1 MPPDELAQRWASLLR
16 ACGVAAE
23 AAAPHFDALV
33 SAYRE
38 PHRAYHDLEH
48 LAHVFAELDGVP
60 LWDPT
65 VEWATWYHDA
75 VYRPG
80 KRDNERRSAVLARAT
95 LEQLHLD
102 HLAPRVVQLIEATA
116 RHDASS
122 DDAAAQLFLD
132 ADMAI
137 LGAAP
142 APYERYVL
150 GVRREQHHIPAF
162 MFARGRRAFLR
173 DVLGRSSIFLTEHFQ
188 RRYER
193 SAQENLRHEL
203 AQLGK

>member
-1 MPPDELAQRWASLLR
+1 MPPDELVRRWASLLR

-23 AAAPHFDALV
+23 PAALHFDALM

-38 PHRAYHDLEH
+38 PHRAYHGLEH

-60 LWDPT
+60 LWDPA

-116 RHDASS
+116 KHDASS
-122 DDAAAQLFLD
+122 DDATAQSFLD

-137 LGAAP
+137 LGADP
-142 APYERYVL
+142 ATYERYVL
-150 GVRREQHHIPAF
+150 GIRREHRGIPAF
-162 MFARGRRAFLR
+162 LFARGRRAFLR
-173 DVLGRSSIFLTEHFQ
+173 ETLARPSIFLTEHFR
-188 RRYER
+188 RRYDLPAR
-193 SAQENLRHEL
+193 ENLKIEL
-203 AQLGK
+203 AQLSG

>member
-1 MPPDELAQRWASLLR
+1 MPPDGLARRWASLLR
-16 ACGVAAE
+16 ACDVADE
-23 AAAPHFDALV
+23 TAAPHFDTLV

-48 LAHVFAELDGVP
+48 LAHVFAELERVP
-60 LWDPT
+60 LWDPA

-75 VYRPG
+75 IYRPG

-122 DDAAAQLFLD
+122 DDATAQLFLD

-137 LGAAP
+137 LGADP
-142 APYERYVL
+142 AAYERYVL
-150 GVRREQHHIPAF
+150 GIRREHRSIPAF
-162 MFARGRRAFLR
+162 LFACGRRAFLR
-173 DVLGRSSIFLTEHFQ
+173 DTLAKPSIFLTDHFR

-193 SAQENLRHEL
+193 SARENLQREL
-203 AQLGK
+203 AQLDG

>member
-1 MPPDELAQRWASLLR
+1 MPPDELAQRWAALVQ
-16 ACGVAAE
+16 ACGVD
-23 AAAPHFDALV
+23 AAAGAPHLDALL

-38 PHRAYHDLEH
+38 AHRAYHCLDH

-60 LWDPT
+60 LWDPA

-75 VYRPG
+75 IYRPG
-80 KRDNERRSAVLARAT
+80 RRDSERSSASLARAT
-95 LEQLHLD
+95 LEQLDLD

-116 RHDASS
+116 THDASS
-122 DDAAAQLFLD
+122 DDPAAQLFLD

-137 LGAAP
+137 LGADQAT
-142 APYERYVL
+142 YERYAL
-150 GVRREQHHIPAF
+150 GIRREHRRIPAF

-173 DVLGRSSIFLTEHFQ
+173 DVLARPSIFLTDHFR

-193 SAQENLRHEL
+193 RARENLQTEL
-203 AQLGK
+203 ARLSG